1 MPCTLT
7 LLGFHRV
14 AETLVIEFNLLV
26 LLLELLLEALYVCL
40 KGLLALLVL
49 TLQG

>member
-7 LLGFHRV
+7 LLGFRRV
-14 AETLVIEFNLLV
+14 AETFVVEFDLLV

-40 KGLLALLVL
+40 EGLLALLVL
-49 TLQG
+49 TLKG